1 LHNGTVIEGISS
13 KIVLRFKGLH
23 DMKEGGFVVTG
34 VRQDLQIA
42 AGSAT
47 MRHYA
52 ATGIRKMVAARK
64 ISDREAHD
72 DSVFD
77 DADALIALAQKSFK
91 RAAKEEVAKNDSLG
105 IPTHGSAD
113 GKLVVRQPTKAK
125 AFTQP

>member
-1 LHNGTVIEGISS
+1 ML
-13 KIVLRFKGLH
+13 LWFKDLH
-23 DMKEGGFVVTG
+23 DMNGGEIVVTG

-64 ISDREAHD
+64 ISDSEAHD

-77 DADALIALAQKSFK
+77 DADALIALAQKSFT

-105 IPTHGSAD
+105 IPTHGSA
-113 GKLVVRQPTKAK
+113 
-125 AFTQP
+125 